1 MVICVQSNPSAS
13 KTRFGGLQ
21 RSPVNSTHSP
31 RQDLTAAR
39 KLVRSN
45 SLRKEGMFYL
55 EHEAAIYHA
64 QTGKTYT
71 IYGSPVGHISS
82 DRMNTHVCL

>member
-1 MVICVQSNPSAS
+1 M
-13 KTRFGGLQ
+13 
-21 RSPVNSTHSP
+21 
-31 RQDLTAAR
+31 
-39 KLVRSN
+39 
-45 SLRKEGMFYL
+45 RKEGMFYL

-71 IYGSPVGHISS
+71 IYGSPVGHISP